1 MADRLAKRGLPHPER
16 CPLCDQ
22 AEETINHLLVSC
34 VFSRQ
39 VWFNILQRVGLQDLS
54 PQPED
59 ISFDDW
65 WAGMNS
71 GIDGQA
77 RKGLNSLI
85 ILGAWSIWNHRNRC
99 VFDGIQPSLNGVL
112 AVVKD
117 ELHLWSLAGA
127 RGVSHLLALEPAN
140 G

>member
-1 MADRLAKRGLPHPER
+1 MLADRLAKRGLPHPER

-85 ILGAWSIWNHRNRC
+85 ILGAWSIWNHRNIC
-99 VFDGIQPSLNGVL
+99 VFDGIQPSLNRIL
-112 AVVKD
+112 AAVKD

-127 RGVSHLLALEPAN
+127 RGVSHLLL
-140 G
+140 